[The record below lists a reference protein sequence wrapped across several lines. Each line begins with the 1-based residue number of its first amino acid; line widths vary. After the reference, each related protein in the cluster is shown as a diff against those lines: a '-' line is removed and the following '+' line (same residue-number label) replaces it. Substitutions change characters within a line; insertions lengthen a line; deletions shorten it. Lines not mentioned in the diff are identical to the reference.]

1 MTGFGKAEKLFSER
15 TVTVELRSLNGK
27 QFDARMKI
35 PNALRP
41 FEMKIRKFLKK
52 ELQRGSLDVSIQL
65 LGDPPSLAVEVNKP
79 LAKKYFQA
87 ISAMAEELGLPKD
100 HILGHILEM
109 PDVVHIPEETLSE
122 EEFAGIMEALSRAC
136 ADLVEHRRNEGKALE
151 KDLLLRINNIEEYQ
165 REVAELEPIRKE
177 NKRDSLE
184 QALGELNK
192 QDKIDQNRLE
202 QEMIYYI
209 ERLDI
214 SEEQVR
220 LANHCRYF
228 KEVLEEEETSKGR
241 KLNFILQEMGREIN
255 TTGSKANDAEMQ
267 RCVVKMK
274 DELDKAKEQILNV
287 L

>member
-1 MTGFGKAEKLFSER
+1 
-15 TVTVELRSLNGK
+15 
-27 QFDARMKI
+27 Q
-35 PNALRP
+35 
-41 FEMKIRKFLKK
+41 
-52 ELQRGSLDVSIQL
+52 
-65 LGDPPSLAVEVNKP
+65 
-79 LAKKYFQA
+79 
-87 ISAMAEELGLPKD
+87 
-100 HILGHILEM
+100 
-109 PDVVHIPEETLSE
+109 
-122 EEFAGIMEALSRAC
+122 ALSRAC
-136 ADLVEHRRNEGKALE
+136 ANLVEHRRNEGKALE

-255 TTGSKANDAEMQ
+255 TTGSKAND
-267 RCVVKMK
+267 
-274 DELDKAKEQILNV
+274 
-287 L
+287 